1 MAADSSKPK
10 RSFWLHQL
18 AEYLI
23 GAAMVGSGLQSP
35 SPLVPSLLGGLIIV
49 NTAIVD
55 APFGAFRVVGRRTH
69 RVLDFVVLG
78 LIVVGA
84 LLPGIDS
91 ATRLIILAL
100 GVVMGFVVFGTD
112 YGGKQFSAGAASVQ
126 PGGKSEDIGR
136 LAGRLTAKG
145 VQTAKKKLG

>member
-1 MAADSSKPK
+1 VATDTSKPK
-10 RSFWLHQL
+10 RSFWMHQL

-35 SPLVPSLLGGLIIV
+35 SPLVPSVLGALIIL

-69 RVLDFVVLG
+69 RILDFVVLG
-78 LIVVGA
+78 AIAVGA
-84 LLPGIDS
+84 LMPGVDA

-100 GVVMGFVVFGTD
+100 GVILAVVVFGTN
-112 YGGKQFSAGAASVQ
+112 YGAKALAEGKASVAD
-126 PGGKSEDIGR
+126 GGRSEDIGR
-136 LAGRLTAKG
+136 YAGRLTAKG
-145 VQTAKKKLG
+145 IQTAKKKLG

>member
-1 MAADSSKPK
+1 MATDTSKPK
-10 RSFWLHQL
+10 RSFWMHQL

-35 SPLVPSLLGGLIIV
+35 SPLVPSLLGALIIV

-69 RVLDFVVLG
+69 RILDFVVLG
-78 LIVVGA
+78 AIVVGA
-84 LLPGIDS
+84 LLPGIDA

-100 GVVMGFVVFGTD
+100 GAILAVVVFGTN
-112 YGGKQFSAGAASVQ
+112 YGAKALAEGKASVGE
-126 PGGKSEDIGR
+126 GGRSEDIGR
-136 LAGRLTAKG
+136 YAGRLTAKG
-145 VQTAKKKLG
+145 IQATKKKLG